1 MRTARYLSPLVTAMA
16 LSAGCATES
25 IPLDEA
31 RLSGLPE
38 LSAAVDEARLKRV
51 VDELVAAHRS
61 DRPLDCTR
69 LGIPNAT
76 PDHLFCHHT
85 REKAREYMHRELQE
99 MGYTVNDQVSR
110 DGELD
115 IANVVAEKRGTRYPD
130 EIVLV
135 GAHYDAFYAGADD
148 NSTGVAAV
156 LELARILSSHSF
168 ERTVRFVGF
177 DLEELGLVGSTRY
190 VNEQVKDENVVAALI
205 LDSIGYRDTTPGSQ
219 QGVPPL
225 SFPSAADF
233 ILATT
238 NAHSSRQADE
248 MWALNQR
255 LGLTR
260 MMTLGAPGQGNGP
273 ATGDLMRSDHAPFWL
288 AGKPAIFLGDTA
300 DLRSPHY
307 HRPTDTP
314 DTLDTAFVAEVV
326 RLSAVSLAY
335 WAGGVR

>member
-1 MRTARYLSPLVTAMA
+1 MRTMRRLTPLWMAMA
-16 LSAGCATES
+16 LSAGCATEPL
-25 IPLDEA
+25 PLDEA
-31 RLSGLPE
+31 RMPGLPE
-38 LSAAVDEARLKRV
+38 LSAAVDEVRLRNTV
-51 VDELVAAHRS
+51 EEVVAAHRS
-61 DRPLDCTR
+61 DTPLDCTR
-69 LGIPNAT
+69 LGIPDAT
-76 PDHLFCHHT
+76 EDNPFCHHT

-99 MGYTVNDQVSR
+99 LGYTVNDQVSR

-115 IANVVAEKRGTRYPD
+115 VANVVAEKRGTRFPD
-130 EIVLV
+130 EVVLV

-156 LELARILSSHSF
+156 LELARVLSAHSF

-177 DLEELGLVGSTRY
+177 DLEEFGLVGSTRY
-190 VNEQVKDENVVAALI
+190 VNEQVKGEKVVVALI

-219 QGVPPL
+219 QSVPPL

-238 NAHSSRQADE
+238 NADSSQQADE
-248 MWALNQR
+248 LWALNQR

-260 MMTLGAPGQGNGP
+260 VMTLGAPGNGNGP

-307 HRPTDTP
+307 HQPTDTP
-314 DTLDTAFVAEVV
+314 DTVDFEFVAEVV

-335 WAGGVR
+335 WAGGVQ